1 MQIRRLIVLLSVVWA
16 FLSVSMAQ
24 IRVACVGN
32 SITEGH
38 GLADP
43 ATQAYPGVLQR
54 LLGDDFVVHNFGL
67 SGYTLMREGDCPYMN
82 APDPAKRRFQAA
94 LASNPDI
101 VTIKLGTN
109 DSKARNWDHFK
120 DDFGSSFNAMIDS
133 FQCLP
138 SHPIIYICLPI
149 PAAGENFSIR
159 PEVVDNEI
167 CPLLRQLAA
176 ERGLPVIDLN
186 TAMRPYLETLDDM
199 IHPNRVG
206 SALIAEEIARRLL
219 VDRAEGKFRK

>member
-43 ATQAYPGVLQR
+43 ATEAYPGVLQR
-54 LLGDDFVVHNFGL
+54 LLGNDFVVQNFGL
-67 SGYTLMREGDCPYMN
+67 SGYTLMREGDSPYMN
-82 APDPAKRRFQAA
+82 APDLAKRRFQAA

-149 PAAGENFSIR
+149 PASGENFSIR

>member
-1 MQIRRLIVLLSVVWA
+1 MRRLTSLLLCLCA
-16 FLSVSMAQ
+16 FFSVSMAQ

-38 GLADP
+38 GLSDP
-43 ATQAYPGVLQR
+43 ATEAYPGVLQR
-54 LLGDDFVVHNFGL
+54 LLGDDYVVQNFGL
-67 SGYTLMREGDCPYMN
+67 SGYTMMREGDSPYMN
-82 APDPAKRRFQAA
+82 ASDPAKRRFQAA

-120 DDFGSSFNAMIDS
+120 DDFAPSFNAMVDS

-138 SHPIIYICLPI
+138 SHPFIYICLPI

-167 CPLLRQLAA
+167 CPLLKELAA
-176 ERGLPVIDLN
+176 KRGLPVIDLN

-219 VDRAEGKFRK
+219 VDRAEGKFKK

>member
-120 DDFGSSFNAMIDS
+120 DDFVPSFNAMIDS

-176 ERGLPVIDLN
+176 ERGLPIIDLN

>member
-94 LASNPDI
+94 LASNHDI

-149 PAAGENFSIR
+149 PASGENFSIR

-176 ERGLPVIDLN
+176 ERGLPIIDLN

-219 VDRAEGKFRK
+219 VDRAEGKFKK

>member
-43 ATQAYPGVLQR
+43 ATEAYPGVLQR
-54 LLGDDFVVHNFGL
+54 LLGNDFVVHNFGL

-94 LASNPDI
+94 LAGNPDI

-120 DDFGSSFNAMIDS
+120 DDFGPSFNAMIDS

-186 TAMRPYLETLDDM
+186 TAMRPYLETLEDM

-219 VDRAEGKFRK
+219 VDRAEGKFKK

>member
-120 DDFGSSFNAMIDS
+120 DDFVPSFNAMIDS

-138 SHPIIYICLPI
+138 SLPIIYICLPI

>member
-43 ATQAYPGVLQR
+43 ATEAYPGVLQR
-54 LLGDDFVVHNFGL
+54 LLGNDFAVQNFGL
-67 SGYTLMREGDCPYMN
+67 SSYTLMREGDCPYMN

-176 ERGLPVIDLN
+176 ERGLPIIDLN

-219 VDRAEGKFRK
+219 VDRAEGKFKK

>member
-120 DDFGSSFNAMIDS
+120 DDFVPSFNAMIDS

-206 SALIAEEIARRLL
+206 SALIAEVIARRLL

>member
-43 ATQAYPGVLQR
+43 ATEAYPGVLQR
-54 LLGDDFVVHNFGL
+54 LLGNDFVVHNFGL

-120 DDFGSSFNAMIDS
+120 DDFVPSFNAMIDS

-186 TAMRPYLETLDDM
+186 TAMRPYLETLEDM

>member
-176 ERGLPVIDLN
+176 ERGLPIIDLN

-219 VDRAEGKFRK
+219 VDRAEGKFKK

>member
-43 ATQAYPGVLQR
+43 ATEAYPGVLQR
-54 LLGDDFVVHNFGL
+54 LLGNDFAVQNFGL
-67 SGYTLMREGDCPYMN
+67 SGYTLMREGDYPYMN

-109 DSKARNWDHFK
+109 DSKARNWNHFK
-120 DDFGSSFNAMIDS
+120 DDFVPSFNAMIDS

-219 VDRAEGKFRK
+219 VDRAEGKFKK

>member
-43 ATQAYPGVLQR
+43 ATEAYPGVLQR
-54 LLGDDFVVHNFGL
+54 LLGNDFVVHNFGL

-94 LASNPDI
+94 LAGNPDI

-120 DDFGSSFNAMIDS
+120 DDFGPSFNAMIDS

>member
-176 ERGLPVIDLN
+176 EQGLPIIDLN

-219 VDRAEGKFRK
+219 VDRAEGKFKK

>member
-1 MQIRRLIVLLSVVWA
+1 
-16 FLSVSMAQ
+16 
-24 IRVACVGN
+24 
-32 SITEGH
+32 
-38 GLADP
+38 
-43 ATQAYPGVLQR
+43 
-54 LLGDDFVVHNFGL
+54 
-67 SGYTLMREGDCPYMN
+67 MN

-138 SHPIIYICLPI
+138 SHPLIYICLPI

-186 TAMRPYLETLDDM
+186 TAMRPYLETLEDM

-219 VDRAEGKFRK
+219 VDRAEGKFKE

>member
-43 ATQAYPGVLQR
+43 ATEAYPGVLQR
-54 LLGDDFVVHNFGL
+54 LLGNDFAVQNFGL

-176 ERGLPVIDLN
+176 ERGLPIIDLN

-219 VDRAEGKFRK
+219 VDRAEGKFKK

>member
-1 MQIRRLIVLLSVVWA
+1 MQMKRLTSLLLCLCA

-43 ATQAYPGVLQR
+43 ATEAYPGVLQR
-54 LLGDDFVVHNFGL
+54 LLGNDFVVQNFGL
-67 SGYTLMREGDCPYMN
+67 SGYTLMREGDSPYMN

-186 TAMRPYLETLDDM
+186 TAMRPYLETLEDM

-219 VDRAEGKFRK
+219 VDRAEGKFKK